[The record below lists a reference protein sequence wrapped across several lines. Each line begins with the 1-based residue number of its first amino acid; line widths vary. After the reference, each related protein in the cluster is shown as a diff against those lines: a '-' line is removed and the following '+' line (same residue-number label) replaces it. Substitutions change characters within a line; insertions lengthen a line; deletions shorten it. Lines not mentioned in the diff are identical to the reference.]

1 LTAKVSHLLD
11 LQPCRPLPG
20 TLSSDNGA
28 RFPSQTAY
36 FGGPMILARRKFLR
50 LGAGAV
56 AGSTAE
62 FAKLIATDAEKWM
75 KVIRAA
81 NIEV

>member
-1 LTAKVSHLLD
+1 
-11 LQPCRPLPG
+11 
-20 TLSSDNGA
+20 
-28 RFPSQTAY
+28 
-36 FGGPMILARRKFLR
+36 MILARRKFLR